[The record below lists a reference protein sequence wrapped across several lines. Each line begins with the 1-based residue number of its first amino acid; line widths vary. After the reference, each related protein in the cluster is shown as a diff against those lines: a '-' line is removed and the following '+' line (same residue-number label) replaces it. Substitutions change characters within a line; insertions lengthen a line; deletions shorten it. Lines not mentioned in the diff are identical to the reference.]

1 MPIIDAD
8 DLRSVLGVSVSM
20 YSDAYLDQIIAS
32 SEQIL
37 LPLLTAYQSAVDSY
51 AITDDVVY
59 FNTIRSNFF
68 VEGQSVVVTGCGDAN
83 GTFTVDA
90 RTSNAYMFSAALV
103 AADTLS
109 TIPVIPAG
117 IAVLDG
123 SSAADL
129 YANTDAIKNAL
140 LGLSTDIFQ
149 AIIAP
154 GSQIEGVDF
163 AQTIYRTGRSMIN
176 RQFGLL
182 APYIDTETIC
192 Q

>member
-1 MPIIDAD
+1 MPIISAS
-8 DLRSVLGVSVSM
+8 DLRSVIGVSQSL

-32 SEQIL
+32 SEEIL
-37 LPLLTAYQSAVDSY
+37 LPILNSYQFAIDSFEVKDS
-51 AITDDVVY
+51 IIY
-59 FNTIRSNFF
+59 FYTIRPNLF
-68 VEGQSVVVTGCGDAN
+68 VEGQSVIVTGCGALDA
-83 GTFTVDA
+83 TYTVAA
-90 RTSNAYMFSAALV
+90 RTDNVYMFSAAV
-103 AADTLS
+103 IAADSIVT
-109 TIPVIPAG
+109 PVIPAG

-129 YANTDAIKNAL
+129 YANNDAIKNAL

-149 AIIAP
+149 AVIAP

-176 RQFGLL
+176 RQMGLL
-182 APYIDTETIC
+182 TPFLDTETIC

>member
-8 DLRSVLGVSVSM
+8 DLRAVLGVSVSM

-32 SEQIL
+32 SEQIC

-51 AITDDVVY
+51 KIVDDVVY
-59 FNTIRSNFF
+59 FYTIRSNFF
-68 VEGQSVVVTGCGDAN
+68 VQGQSVIVTGCGDAD
-83 GTFTVDA
+83 GTYTVDA
-90 RTSNAYMFSAALV
+90 RTSNTYMFSAGLV

>member
-1 MPIIDAD
+1 MPIISAS
-8 DLRSVLGVSVSM
+8 DLRSVIGVSQSL

-32 SEQIL
+32 SEEIL
-37 LPLLTAYQSAVDSY
+37 LPILNSYQFAIDSFEVKDN
-51 AITDDVVY
+51 IVY
-59 FNTIRSNFF
+59 FYTIRPNLF
-68 VEGQSVVVTGCGDAN
+68 VEGQSVIVTGCGAIDD
-83 GTFTVDA
+83 TYTVEA
-90 RTSNAYMFSAALV
+90 RTADVYRFSAAV
-103 AADTLS
+103 IAADSIDT
-109 TIPVIPAG
+109 PVIPAG

-129 YANTDAIKNAL
+129 YANNDAIKNAL

-149 AIIAP
+149 AVIAP

-176 RQFGLL
+176 RQMGLL
-182 APYIDTETIC
+182 APFLDTETIC

>member
-1 MPIIDAD
+1 MPIISAS
-8 DLRSVLGVSVSM
+8 DLRSVIGVSQSL

-37 LPLLTAYQSAVDSY
+37 LPILNSYQFAIDSFEVKDN
-51 AITDDVVY
+51 IVY
-59 FNTIRSNFF
+59 FYTIRPNLF
-68 VEGQSVVVTGCGDAN
+68 VEGQSVIVTGCGAIDD
-83 GTFTVDA
+83 TYTVEA
-90 RTSNAYMFSAALV
+90 RTADVYRFSAAV
-103 AADTLS
+103 IAADSIDT
-109 TIPVIPAG
+109 PVIPAG

-129 YANTDAIKNAL
+129 YANNDAIKNAL

-149 AIIAP
+149 AVIAP

-163 AQTIYRTGRSMIN
+163 AQTVYRTGRSMIN
-176 RQFGLL
+176 RQMGLL
-182 APYIDTETIC
+182 APFLDTETIC